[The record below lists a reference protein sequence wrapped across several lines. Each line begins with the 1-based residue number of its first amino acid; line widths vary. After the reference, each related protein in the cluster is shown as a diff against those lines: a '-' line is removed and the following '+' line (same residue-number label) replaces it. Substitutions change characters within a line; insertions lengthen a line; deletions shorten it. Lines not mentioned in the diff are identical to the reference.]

1 MECGGGEVTVHSLCV
16 FLFCFFFAR
25 CFPVK
30 GCVRVGGMCPF
41 FFGAFVV
48 VSVCG
53 GGFFCAFVVWCVCR
67 GGGGGVG
74 VAVCTFCVSSLF
86 FCVVLFPCVRFF
98 GGKPLTLN
106 LKP

>member
-1 MECGGGEVTVHSLCV
+1 MSGWEE
-16 FLFCFFFAR
+16 
-25 CFPVK
+25 
-30 GCVRVGGMCPF
+30 CVRF

-74 VAVCTFCVSSLF
+74 VAVCTFCV
-86 FCVVLFPCVRFF
+86 
-98 GGKPLTLN
+98 
-106 LKP
+106 